1 VPLKGAEVV
10 IVGRSNIVGKPMA
23 MLLLAQSCTV
33 TICHSQSKDLAFHT
47 RRADI
52 LVAAVGR
59 AKMITGDMI
68 KPGATVI
75 DVGINRTPEG
85 QALRRRR
92 FRIGQGSRRCHHPG
106 ARRRRP
112 DDHHH
117 AAGQHAGSRRK
128 EQIK

>member
-1 VPLKGAEVV
+1 MPLKGAEAV

-33 TICHSQSKDLAFHT
+33 TVCHSQSKDLAFHT

-75 DVGINRTPEG
+75 DVGINR
-85 QALRRRR
+85 LRRNRASSAATSISNR
-92 FRIGQGSRRCHHPG
+92 PRKSPASSPRCP
-106 ARRRRP
+106 
-112 DDHHH
+112 
-117 AAGQHAGSRRK
+117 AASGR
-128 EQIK
+128 